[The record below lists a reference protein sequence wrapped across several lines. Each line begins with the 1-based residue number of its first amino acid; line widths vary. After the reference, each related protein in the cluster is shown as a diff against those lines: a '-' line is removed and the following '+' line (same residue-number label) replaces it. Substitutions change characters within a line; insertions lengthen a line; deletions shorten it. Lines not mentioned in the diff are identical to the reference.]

1 MAAYSARA
9 CCRTWSNSASVNSSA
24 MSELNLRQLALG
36 GLVAVIQET
45 GKNRLDQEGHAL
57 FGSLFL
63 QQISQCVFAKWL
75 NLHNLILPH
84 WNRVWQTCAFRLCR
98 PPKKSGCPPFL
109 KEMSETLGILHLYIL
124 L

>member
-45 GKNRLDQEGHAL
+45 GKNRLDQAGHAL

-63 QQISQCVFAKWL
+63 QQISQCVFAKSL

-84 WNRVWQTCAFRLCR
+84 WNRVWQTCALRLWCLIKIR
-98 PPKKSGCPPFL
+98 VSPFL
-109 KEMSETLGILHLYIL
+109 KRNVRNTGYSSSVY
-124 L
+124 